1 MERSLFEK
9 NLREATRH
17 CHECAASLVTD
28 ALPDSVR
35 FIVRPNSSFDGNPL
49 EGDEVVFPNDGERSE
64 LDSSMDSDQVVEFF
78 WRGGKVPEW
87 IDLSVVDYDEW
98 HTYVELLACGRF
110 TAMTEHLYHIKTG
123 MPPFSPK
130 SPSLPL
136 DWESVE
142 TSGRFQLRRTERR
155 N

>member
-1 MERSLFEK
+1 MFSK
-9 NLREATRH
+9 NLQEATKR
-17 CHECAASLVTD
+17 CYECATSFVTD
-28 ALPDSVR
+28 TLPGSVR

-49 EGDEVVFPNDGERSE
+49 EGDEVVFPDDGHRSE
-64 LDSSMDSDQVVEFF
+64 LDSPMDEAQVVEFF

-87 IDLSVVDYDEW
+87 IDLSVVDYDDC

-110 TAMTEHLYHIKTG
+110 TAMTEHLYHNKTG
-123 MPPFSPK
+123 LPPFSPK
-130 SPSLPL
+130 SPALPF

-142 TSGRFQLRRTERR
+142 ASGRFRLRRTDRR